1 MILKFA
7 SETSLVVESAASA
20 TRTLT
25 VAEMSLGTAQV
36 YDPVLGVEAAIVIA
50 VAKLSFE
57 YSSLTLAIVPVAVQV
72 IVRLDAT
79 VHCSPPLGAVTVRA
93 PRILKSASEPSETV
107 ESFTSVTRTRT
118 VAEMLFGT
126 VQANDPVFG
135 VEAAI
140 TIGDVQLSFEDST
153 LTLGSVPAAVQQAV
167 RRCPTAQT

>member
-79 VHCSPPLGAVTVRA
+79 VHCSPPLGAVTVKA
-93 PRILKSASEPSETV
+93 ARILKAASDASETV
-107 ESFTSVTRTRT
+107 ESLASVIRTLT
-118 VAEMLFGT
+118 VVEMSSGT
-126 VQANDPVFG
+126 VQANVPAVG
-135 VEAAI
+135 GEAAVM
-140 TIGDVQLSFEDST
+140 IGRKRV
-153 LTLGSVPAAVQQAV
+153 
-167 RRCPTAQT
+167 